1 MVHAVQGY
9 STMSYVHVVKLTIF
23 FSWTHLK
30 NGSEKDGNFFRSA
43 AKSYHAFFFF
53 NVFLYFLRDTEK
65 KTACPIRD
73 AFLFFLNF

>member
-1 MVHAVQGY
+1 ME
-9 STMSYVHVVKLTIF
+9 IF
-23 FSWTHLK
+23 FGVQQSLIMP
-30 NGSEKDGNFFRSA
+30 
-43 AKSYHAFFFF
+43 FFF